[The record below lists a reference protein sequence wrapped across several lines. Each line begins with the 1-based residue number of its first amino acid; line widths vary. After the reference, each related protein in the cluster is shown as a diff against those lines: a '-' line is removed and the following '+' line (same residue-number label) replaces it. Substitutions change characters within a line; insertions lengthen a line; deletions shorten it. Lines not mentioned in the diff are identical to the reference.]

1 MVPLSST
8 NISCISITNI
18 GAVAPL
24 VFLDTHDAYFPSD
37 LANHLKFTHPE
48 VNHTKIDYDSN
59 LLTLDNLDSINKL
72 GGKDIFLTSND
83 DVTKLPEYLRG
94 NLPDSNTLKTV
105 DAKSCAVII
114 ADKGNDMMDAFYM
127 YFYTFNQ
134 GPSVAGYEL
143 GDHLGDW

>member
-1 MVPLSST
+1 
-8 NISCISITNI
+8 
-18 GAVAPL
+18 
-24 VFLDTHDAYFPSD
+24 
-37 LANHLKFTHPE
+37 
-48 VNHTKIDYDSN
+48 
-59 LLTLDNLDSINKL
+59 
-72 GGKDIFLTSND
+72 LTSNE

-94 NLPDSNTLKTV
+94 NLPDSKTLKTV

-114 ADKGNDMMDAFYM
+114 VDKGNDILDAYYM